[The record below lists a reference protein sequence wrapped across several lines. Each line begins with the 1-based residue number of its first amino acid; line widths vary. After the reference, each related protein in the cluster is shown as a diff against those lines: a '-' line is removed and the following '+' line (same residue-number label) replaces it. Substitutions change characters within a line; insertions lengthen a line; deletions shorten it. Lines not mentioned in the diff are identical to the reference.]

1 MEESKVEL
9 HGFIAEHYDT
19 ILNVFSLG
27 TYSSFIRKAI
37 AAMNIQ
43 PSDHIIDFG
52 CGTGRNSCLMAKYLS
67 NDGKIM
73 GLDIGEEMIEQ
84 FEENCRQ
91 YPNVQIQDH
100 RIDEPLPI
108 KQKFDKAFISFVL
121 HGFHDDKKEVIFENV
136 KRVLKPGGQFFILDH
151 NEYDFEKKPFWF
163 RWGFQKFECPLA
175 LDFLKVDWKQKLSDH
190 GFENFEEHYFY
201 WNLIRLLK
209 ANLGS

>member
-27 TYSSFIRKAI
+27 TYSSFIKRAI

-52 CGTGRNSCLMAKYLS
+52 CGTGRNSCLMAKYLAD
-67 NDGKIM
+67 DGKIM

-91 YPNVQIQDH
+91 YPNVQIQNF

-108 KQKFDKAFISFVL
+108 KQKFDKVFISFVL
-121 HGFHDDKKEVIFENV
+121 HGFFDDKKEVIFENV

-151 NEYDFEKKPFWF
+151 NEYDFEKNHSGFAGDSKNLNA
-163 RWGFQKFECPLA
+163 RWR
-175 LDFLKVDWKQKLSDH
+175 
-190 GFENFEEHYFY
+190 
-201 WNLIRLLK
+201 LII
-209 ANLGS
+209 